1 MLKSRILLGLV
12 LTGLLYAACQK
23 NPPYDGLKQMEIDDA
38 IIVKY
43 LADSNLKDSFKKD
56 QSGLYYWMQ
65 RKGTKEGIFADTS
78 TYFANYN
85 VAVLGHPTFEKRTDS
100 TFTFKRPGI
109 LAGLNIGL
117 DLMGKPG
124 GKIRMLI
131 PSPLAYK
138 ERYLKGGIRDSIRVP
153 PNSILDYTLEIDS
166 VNTKKP

>member
-65 RKGTKEGIFADTS
+65 RKGTKPGEFTDEG
-78 TYFANYN
+78 TYLANYN
-85 VAVLGHPTFEKRTDS
+85 VAVLDKPTFEKKTDS
-100 TFTFKRPGI
+100 TFTFKRQGI

-138 ERYLKGGIRDSIRVP
+138 ERYLKGVANNDIL
-153 PNSILDYTLEIDS
+153 PNSILDYTLEIIS
-166 VNTKKP
+166 VKTTP